1 MEDEKS
7 KKEEKAKKDKQ
18 KKSKKSGHK
27 KLKSS
32 GQLEPATHNFKL
44 ESTELPESF
53 FEQMIMTEI
62 DLSENLSMDK
72 IYDLIR
78 LYSEAIEFYLP
89 NDASQVRYFQG
100 RMELLLTKK
109 DTLKLLK
116 KQSQNMDKIDEINNN
131 DNIIGKNSDKNNIIL
146 NEIKE
151 NKNKNLDKSKLI
163 KEIELRT
170 DNLDFYDISKRV
182 NKVMGDNNINNPQS
196 KKGIDIVTEDL
207 NNIIKKYQRGISLDL
222 MKKDFDGN
230 INNKSEKYKIKEEGD
245 MSKFDKLKKMFNE
258 EIFEEVKEENEGEG
272 SDKENEIKVKD
283 DKLKDLKDNKNKNPD
298 KKKDLEEIEKNI
310 DEKILK
316 SVNERMDL
324 LMKLIG
330 DIENNKLAK
339 DEDEETIRDLA
350 EAFDNALDEND
361 SFMESF
367 WMTAENVI
375 LDELEEE

>member
-1 MEDEKS
+1 MEDKKS

-44 ESTELPESF
+44 ELTELPESF

-131 DNIIGKNSDKNNIIL
+131 DNIIGKNSDKNNIIA

-207 NNIIKKYQRGISLDL
+207 NKQNEKWKEKLKNKKKNMLRKSDIIKKYQRGISLDL

-272 SDKENEIKVKD
+272 SDKENEIKVGD
-283 DKLKDLKDNKNKNPD
+283 DKLKNSKDNKNKNFY
-298 KKKDLEEIEKNI
+298 EKENIKEKEAEVEI
-310 DEKILK
+310 DEKILQ
-316 SVNERMDL
+316 SVDERMNL
-324 LMKLIG
+324 LMKIINLQKKKMMKISK
-330 DIENNKLAK
+330 I
-339 DEDEETIRDLA
+339 I
-350 EAFDNALDEND
+350 
-361 SFMESF
+361 MI
-367 WMTAENVI
+367 V
-375 LDELEEE
+375 